1 MSDDGAE
8 GYAPNFQFTCPPA
21 SSAIENTFRMGQVL
35 QKKDEPDGAI
45 KKYLAVCDALERV
58 VTLNPSANVD
68 IRLAI
73 FSLGHIADIYHSRED
88 WDKSLAF
95 RECQQSFLEYM
106 NRSCDVKFGDDADEG
121 DAMPDFYQVTSQA
134 ATYRCLFEKVR
145 AAKELK
151 ERPPVEKPE
160 QIMQR
165 YREALAKE
173 EHDRNERL
181 VRMFNDAARER
192 ELELKNSPIKQN
204 LQRIIDH
211 PILFMMIFIIVGAAV
226 TVIIQMRPK
235 KTIVLPDGLDA
246 KMDFLERMARQQ
258 KGKSSG
264 KPTRKRTRA
273 PARVKKEEGQATR
286 LDFQD
291 L

>member
-1 MSDDGAE
+1 MSDDGAD
-8 GYAPNFQFTCPPA
+8 GYAPSFQFTCPPA

-35 QKKDEPDGAI
+35 QKKDEPDEAI

-68 IRLAI
+68 VRLAI

-95 RECQQSFLEYM
+95 RECQQGFLDYI
-106 NRSCDVKFGDDADEG
+106 NHNHHVRLDDDAEEA
-121 DAMPDFYQVTSQA
+121 DAVPDFYQVTSQA
-134 ATYRCLFEKVR
+134 AAYRRLFERVR

-160 QIMQR
+160 EMMRR
-165 YREALAKE
+165 YREALVKE
-173 EHDRNERL
+173 EQDRNEKL
-181 VRMFNDAARER
+181 VRMLNEGTHQHEMEIR
-192 ELELKNSPIKQN
+192 NSPIKRN

-211 PILFMMIFIIVGAAV
+211 PIVFMVMFVFVRITIA
-226 TVIIQMRPK
+226 TVLQMRPK
-235 KTIVLPDGLDA
+235 KKLVLPEGLDA
-246 KMDFLERMARQQ
+246 KMDFLERVARQQ
-258 KGKSSG
+258 KGKNSG
-264 KPTRKRTRA
+264 KPTRERTTR
-273 PARVKKEEGQATR
+273 PTYVEKEETQEKR
-286 LDFQD
+286 SDFQD